1 MNENFHKSIYSY
13 FRCSLCFSYRADFPF
28 YFINTHYFPLKALF
42 DLGVDPVYLWAIV
55 FLVSFAM
62 IPYFMV
68 IKKNFQ
74 LLGEELYREK
84 IPQLYSFSAI
94 ISVVPAMC
102 ALFNFIFTQNLLISI
117 VLLVYGAVLGI
128 MAFYL

>member
-1 MNENFHKSIYSY
+1 MNENFHKSIILISGVLYASAIALI
-13 FRCSLCFSYRADFPF
+13 FLF

-102 ALFNFIFTQNLLISI
+102 ALFNFISPKI
-117 VLLVYGAVLGI
+117 Y
-128 MAFYL
+128 